1 MTGGRVGTRGV
12 GGESVHWPAFVR
24 EGGGDLT
31 ACSPTHSCPLPPCS
45 SSLSQSSPS
54 PPSLLPQTVTAET
67 CQPWHA
73 QPCFGPFAFYDV
85 AGMESSPSGSA
96 SVQNK
101 AEAHMVLCIYRELV
115 HR

>member
-1 MTGGRVGTRGV
+1 MCEGGRC
-12 GGESVHWPAFVR
+12 GER
-24 EGGGDLT
+24 EGDAVLQT
-31 ACSPTHSCPLPPCS
+31 PPTDSCL
-45 SSLSQSSPS
+45 
-54 PPSLLPQTVTAET
+54 PSLAPPPLLRPQTVTAET
-67 CQPWHA
+67 SQPWHA

>member
-1 MTGGRVGTRGV
+1 MSG
-12 GGESVHWPAFVR
+12 PARVR
-24 EGGGDLT
+24 EGGAVPQTPPD
-31 ACSPTHSCPLPPCS
+31 SCLP
-45 SSLSQSSPS
+45 SLAP
-54 PPSLLPQTVTAET
+54 LLPQTVTAET
-67 CQPWHA
+67 SQPWHA